1 MKHGTRTRLVLAA
14 IVAVLAMAPPASA
27 HTDISGS
34 SPADGATLKRPPAT
48 VTINFSQPP
57 LTSGMAM
64 VADGPS
70 GQIPLSPKVVGSA
83 LVASWPQQAGSGDFA
98 VTYRVVASDGHPIT
112 GRLAFRIARQDSAE
126 PRSNPTPT
134 ATVAAQPAAAEESGS
149 SAGLWALAVVALLVV
164 VGAWVVVRRGRTP

>member
-1 MKHGTRTRLVLAA
+1 MKHRARIRVVLCV
-14 IVAVLAMAPPASA
+14 IVALLAMAPPAWA

-34 SPADGATLKRPPAT
+34 TPADGATLKRAPAT

-57 LTSGMAM
+57 LPSGMAM
-64 VADGPS
+64 VAEGPG

-83 LVASWPQQAGSGDFA
+83 LVASWPQQAGAGDFA

-112 GRLAFRIARQDSAE
+112 GKLAFRIAGKDTAE
-126 PRSNPTPT
+126 PRSNPTPA
-134 ATVAAQPAAAEESGS
+134 ATVAAQPGAAEGSGP
-149 SAGLWALAVVALLVV
+149 SAGILALVVVALLVV